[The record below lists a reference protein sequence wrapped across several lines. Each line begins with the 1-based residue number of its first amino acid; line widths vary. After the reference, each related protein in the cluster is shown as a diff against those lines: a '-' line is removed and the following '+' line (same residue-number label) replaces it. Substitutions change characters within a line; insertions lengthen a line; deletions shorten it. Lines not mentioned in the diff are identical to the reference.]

1 MPRVHRHRVDAPT
14 AAGVA
19 GSVSGCALKGGP
31 IPKAGAT
38 PAVPKRP
45 RRVRLAV
52 QAAAAV
58 FFNGYLAGFAQGKI
72 FTGPTKAV
80 CVPVLNCYSC
90 PGALGACPIGAL
102 QNALGGMWRHIP
114 FYVLGS
120 LMLFGIV
127 LGRLICGFLCP
138 FGFVQDLLHKIPVR
152 KFRVPRRVDRA
163 LRWVKYV
170 MLFGVVVFLSLAIT
184 TKAGVTPPFFC
195 EYVCPAGTLGAA
207 IPLLLANEELRAVA
221 GALFDWK
228 FLVLV
233 AVVVAAVFIPR
244 PFCRYLCPLGA
255 FYGLFNRFSFY
266 RLHVNMDRCIGCGRC
281 DRVCPMDVRVRRTPN
296 SPECIRCGSCKH
308 VCPTDAI
315 VSSWEW
321 SLRPDGART
330 AAPAAER
337 PAK

>member
-1 MPRVHRHRVDAPT
+1 MSRVHRHRVDAADP
-14 AAGVA
+14 AAA
-19 GSVSGCALKGGP
+19 
-31 IPKAGAT
+31 PKAGPRPT
-38 PAVPKRP
+38 VPKRP
-45 RRVRLAV
+45 RRIRLAI

-58 FFNGYLAGFAQGKI
+58 FFNGYLTGFAQGKI

-102 QNALGGMWRHIP
+102 QNSLGGMWRHIP

-152 KFRVPRRVDRA
+152 KFRVPRRVDRV

-170 MLFGVVVFLSLAIT
+170 MLFGVVVFLSLAVT

-195 EYVCPAGTLGAA
+195 EYVCPAGTLGAG
-207 IPLLLANEELRAVA
+207 IPLLIANEDLRSVA

-228 FLVLV
+228 LLVLV
-233 AVVVAAVFIPR
+233 AIVVAAVFIPR

-266 RLHVNMDRCIGCGRC
+266 RLHVNMGRCIGCGRC
-281 DRVCPMDVRVRRTPN
+281 DRVCPMDVHVRQTPN
-296 SPECIRCGSCKH
+296 SPECIRCSSCKH
-308 VCPTDAI
+308 VCPTGAI
-315 VSSWEW
+315 TSSWEW
-321 SLRPDGART
+321 SLKPDD
-330 AAPAAER
+330 AATVQQAPGAAER
-337 PAK
+337 PTP

>member
-1 MPRVHRHRVDAPT
+1 MPRVHRHRVDVPT

-19 GSVSGCALKGGP
+19 GSVSGCAPKGGS

-38 PAVPKRP
+38 PTVPKRF
-45 RRVRLAV
+45 RRVRLAI

-152 KFRVPRRVDRA
+152 KFRVPRRVDRV

-170 MLFGVVVFLSLAIT
+170 MLFGVVVFLSLAVT

-221 GALFDWK
+221 GVLFDWK

-266 RLHVNMDRCIGCGRC
+266 RLYVNMDRCIGCGRC
-281 DRVCPMDVRVRRTPN
+281 DRVCPMEVQVRRTPN

-315 VSSWEW
+315 ASGWEW
-321 SLRPDGART
+321 SLRPDGGRA
-330 AAPAAER
+330 AAPAAEN